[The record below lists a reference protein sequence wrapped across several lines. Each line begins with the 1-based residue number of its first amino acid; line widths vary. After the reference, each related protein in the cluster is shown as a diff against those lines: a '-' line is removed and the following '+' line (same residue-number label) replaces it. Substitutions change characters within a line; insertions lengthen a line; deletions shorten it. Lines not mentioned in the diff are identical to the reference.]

1 MSLIDKI
8 DQDRVP
14 AHIAIIM
21 DGNGRWANN
30 KGLER
35 GEGHREGVRT
45 ISRVVEAAIKT
56 SVRYLTLYAFS
67 TENWNRPID
76 EVEGLMDLMVY
87 AISEETEH
95 LIKNEVKILCIG
107 DIERLPNY
115 ARTALKECIDKT
127 KGGTK
132 LTLIIALSYSSKWE
146 ITEAVK
152 KIVGDVETGVL
163 NKEDIC
169 EETINSKLTT
179 HAIPDPDLLL
189 RTGGEKRISNFLL
202 WQCAYTEFYFTE
214 IYWPDFGENDLYEAI
229 IDYQGRER
237 RFGKI
242 SEQIEFEQ
250 KSSKVN
256 KEQ

>member
-8 DQDRVP
+8 DQNRVP

-21 DGNGRWANN
+21 DGNGRWAN
-30 KGLER
+30 KRGLER

-45 ISRVVEAAIKT
+45 IRRMVEAAIKA
-56 SVRYLTLYAFS
+56 SVQYLTIYAFS
-67 TENWNRPID
+67 TENWNRPSA

-87 AISEETEH
+87 AISEEAEQ
-95 LIKNEVKILCIG
+95 LIANDVKILCIG
-107 DIERLPNY
+107 DIDRLPNY
-115 ARTALKECIDKT
+115 ARTALEDCINKT
-127 KGGTK
+127 KDGTR

-152 KIVGDVETGVL
+152 KIVNDVETGVL

-169 EETINSKLTT
+169 EDTVSSKLTT

-189 RTGGEKRISNFLL
+189 RTGGEQRISNFLL
-202 WQCAYTEFYFTE
+202 WQCAYTEFYFTD
-214 IYWPDFGENDLYEAI
+214 IYWPDFGENDLYKAI

-250 KSSKVN
+250 KKSKVN